1 MLFLNEQGELKDDSP
16 SILQIQGRLNTSSFI
31 IETDK
36 LLGIGSYI
44 LDTQEDAAYQVLQFD
59 GIEEVSLMKNCFL
72 NSLYLFRII
81 LSISFFLRCCEFLI
95 NIRHFE

>member
-1 MLFLNEQGELKDDSP
+1 MLFLNEQGELKGDSP

-81 LSISFFLRCCEFLI
+81 LIKHLLVCWFDFI
-95 NIRHFE
+95 V